1 MSSRGQALVFAV
13 IATWFHVLG
22 AVMKTSDYSFFVGVM
37 AGLFTMGALNALGE
51 R

>member
-13 IATWFHVLG
+13 IAAGCHALG
-22 AVMKTSDYSFFVGVM
+22 AVVGGGIPFFVGCV